1 MLASDEDGAY
11 GQTMRG
17 HGESWAYPP
26 VLPMRGRHTVR
37 HCRVAK
43 SGSAGRAGG
52 HSMFPAHDIAWG
64 GRGVAL
70 VHHITVRQ
78 STACVHAQIH
88 WCVLHGHGQPKR
100 TIAQQNASLQ
110 TSLGHGR
117 EAIVAFGTSPPAHD
131 HWLLMHVGLTGGHAF
146 HSEPSASRR

>member
-1 MLASDEDGAY
+1 MGKPCVAI
-11 GQTMRG
+11 
-17 HGESWAYPP
+17 
-26 VLPMRGRHTVR
+26 VR
-37 HCRVAK
+37 A
-43 SGSAGRAGG
+43 GSALRAHAWAAYREALPGRKVGQRGAGGRALDVTRTRYRLGTGG
-52 HSMFPAHDIAWG
+52 G
-64 GRGVAL
+64 AL

-88 WCVLHGHGQPKR
+88 WCAQHGLGQPKR
-100 TIAQQNASLQ
+100 TFAQQNASLQ

-117 EAIVAFGTSPPAHD
+117 AAIVAFGTSPPAHD